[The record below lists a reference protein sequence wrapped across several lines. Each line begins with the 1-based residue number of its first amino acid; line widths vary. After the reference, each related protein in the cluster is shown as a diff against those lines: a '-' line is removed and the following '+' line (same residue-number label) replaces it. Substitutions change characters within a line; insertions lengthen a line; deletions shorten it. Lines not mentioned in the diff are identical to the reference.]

1 VTEFEQR
8 ALARIKAWYAKADDL
23 LRCSKAYNCR
33 SNEAIKTGYI
43 KQAAQAR
50 MCAEELERDYAETA
64 STQAGHTRD
73 RADQGQAPSAAGYL
87 GEEQLGWKTPDWPIA
102 TGEERQDQGT

>member
-1 VTEFEQR
+1 MTEFEQR
-8 ALARIKAWYAKADDL
+8 ALDRIKAWRAKADDL

-50 MCAEELERDYAETA
+50 MCAEELESDYAEA
-64 STQAGHTRD
+64 ANAQAAGQDD
-73 RADQGQAPSAAGYL
+73 RADSSPAPAAAGSM
-87 GEEQLGWKTPDWPIA
+87 GEEQLGWEAHDGSGAPGA
-102 TGEERQDQGT
+102 ERQDQEA

>member
-1 VTEFEQR
+1 MTEFEQR
-8 ALARIKAWYAKADDL
+8 ALDRIKAWYAKADDL

-64 STQAGHTRD
+64 SAQASYPND
-73 RADQGQAPSAAGYL
+73 PADQGQAASAAGYV
-87 GEEQLGWKTPDWPIA
+87 GEEQLGWEAPDWPCA